1 MPRAKR
7 HVQHADVKLLT
18 TYAAAAVAALA
29 LAPIAACSGSSPGA
43 TSPGATSTST
53 SPTVSPQDLD
63 PATYQSLS
71 SRDYALLVKDPDA
84 NKGRKIIV
92 YGVVTQM
99 DSATGNSQ
107 MRVDTDAQL
116 GGDYS
121 QNTMIDAK
129 DPSILAKVVK
139 GDIVSMWCE
148 VKGAL
153 TYDTT
158 NNGHMTV
165 PNYWVYIVKDS
176 GAS

>member
-1 MPRAKR
+1 
-7 HVQHADVKLLT
+7 VKLLT
-18 TYAAAAVAALA
+18 PYAAAAVAALA

-43 TSPGATSTST
+43 TSPSTSL
-53 SPTVSPQDLD
+53 SVSPQDLD
-63 PATYQSLS
+63 PATYQSVS
-71 SRDYALLVKDPDA
+71 PRDYALLIKDPDA

-99 DSATGNSQ
+99 DSSTGNSQ
-107 MRVDTDAQL
+107 MRVDTGAQL